1 MGAHAVTTAA
11 AERSPYLDWGVASV
25 ALPGERESGDTV
37 VVRVYPKGLMIAV
50 IDGLG
55 HGREAAA
62 ASRLAANALMESSS
76 ESLTSIFKHC
86 HDALIGSRGAVI
98 SVAAFNP
105 NDNTMSWLGVGNVG
119 GILVRADPRTVPRH
133 QEMLVRGG
141 VVGLQLPPLHTSVT
155 TVTTGDVMILVTDG
169 IRPDFRERIQLRHSP
184 QQLADRIL
192 AEYGKGTD
200 DALVVVGR
208 YIGGSLRP

>member
-1 MGAHAVTTAA
+1 VTTSA

-55 HGREAAA
+55 HGSEAAA
-62 ASRLAANALMESSS
+62 ASRIAANALMECASD
-76 ESLTSIFKHC
+76 SLVAIFKHC
-86 HDALIGSRGAVI
+86 HESLIGSRGAVM
-98 SVAAFNP
+98 SVAAFHP
-105 NDNTMSWLGVGNVG
+105 HDNTMSWLGVGNVG
-119 GILVRADPRTVPRH
+119 GVLVRADPRTVPRH
-133 QEMLVRGG
+133 QEMLLRGG
-141 VVGLQLPPLHTSVT
+141 VVGLQLPFLHASVTSVI
-155 TVTTGDVMILVTDG
+155 TGDVMILVTDG
-169 IRPDFRERIQLRHSP
+169 IRSDFRERLQLRHSP

-192 AEYGKGTD
+192 AESGKGTD

-208 YIGGSLRP
+208 YIGGSRRP